1 MDTANNTYPALQ
13 FSAPELS
20 AFAVA
25 VDLFIISLKN
35 GNLIH
40 FVPDNTDNFYH
51 WLITHN
57 IRDIANEKT
66 KKEEMP
72 VINKGT
78 GLKGLFKQQK

>member
-1 MDTANNTYPALQ
+1 MDTANNTYPALA
-13 FSAPELS
+13 FPASELS

-25 VDLFIISLKN
+25 IDLFIITLKN

-40 FVPDNTDNFYH
+40 FVPDDKGRFYD

-57 IRDIANEKT
+57 IRDIRNEET

-72 VINKGT
+72 VINTGT